1 MRTLAT
7 IALSFA
13 AGVFAAVLLGVG
25 VWQLWAAGACLLAGL
40 GWLIVNDVCALNK
53 APLTATVEIEKG
65 DSVGQIAS
73 KLKKAGIITL
83 LSFSMPEATPK
94 IRMAAVTATAAK
106 CQGMEPKST
115 ARAEKK
121 P

>member
-1 MRTLAT
+1 MAPGRKATRTAMMR
-7 IALSFA
+7 
-13 AGVFAAVLLGVG
+13 
-25 VWQLWAAGACLLAGL
+25 
-40 GWLIVNDVCALNK
+40 NRM
-53 APLTATVEIEKG
+53 
-65 DSVGQIAS
+65 
-73 KLKKAGIITL
+73 KKAGIMTL

-121 P
+121 PWASPARTEPVREPAAYRSTQPTTTE